1 MRIIYK
7 SCLSFIVFIGSC
19 VVVLAQHRIQFHAD
33 ILTGVS
39 KFRSNKSQFIGS
51 NPDIVYNDNTYC
63 NPAAYFGVGLNFR
76 FKRYTLGYDYYC
88 QQYNWRLDSRM
99 INNSTGEIN
108 NHKLVDI
115 DYYYIKRIN
124 FGYNFFNGER
134 WQSGFIIG
142 YAFPAIN
149 FWDIFMS
156 GSSTLYD
163 AQGKM
168 SGTGGLYMCR
178 ASGYSVSLNT
188 GIISKNQKS
197 KFSLTL
203 GSEWLSNNTPN
214 RFESDWMSMEKNT
227 WYYSVGLR
235 YSRLMKEWGK
245 GK

>member
-99 INNSTGEIN
+99 INNSTGEIK
-108 NHKLVDI
+108 NHKLVHI

-124 FGYNFFNGER
+124 FGYKFFSGER
-134 WQSGFIIG
+134 WQSGFLIG

-149 FWDIFMS
+149 FWGFRPGYS
-156 GSSTLYD
+156 ATYD
-163 AQGKM
+163 QQGNQIDKDWI
-168 SGTGGLYMCR
+168 YNCR

-214 RFESDWMSMEKNT
+214 LFESDWMSIEKNT